1 MKINETTLY
10 KEAINLIKRNDSNNL
25 INLLPGFK
33 LIHYDRPTD
42 LVASIYEP
50 VLCLIMQGSKE
61 TILGNDRFAFG
72 AGQCLIVSHDVP
84 VVSRITEAS
93 PDKPYIAAILD
104 IDLGILRS
112 LYEQIGENTTKQ
124 AEAEKSMCL
133 NHAEPS
139 LIDALGRYISLVN
152 DPLEKNILAHLI
164 LKEIHFRLLIAQNG
178 GMLRKLLWH
187 DSNASRISKAI
198 EKIRKD
204 FKNALIIP
212 DLAKLVGMSVS
223 SFHQH
228 FRAITATTPLQ
239 YQKDLRLL
247 EARRLLM
254 EKKDSVSIIAF
265 EVGYESSTQFS
276 REYSR
281 KFGLPPSKS

>member
-10 KEAINLIKRNDSNNL
+10 KEAINSMKRNDSNNL
-25 INLLPGFK
+25 TNLLPGFK
-33 LIHYDRPTD
+33 LIHYDRTTD
-42 LVASIYEP
+42 LAASLYEP
-50 VLCLIMQGSKE
+50 VLCLILQGSKE
-61 TILGNDRFAFG
+61 TILGKDCFAFG
-72 AGQCLIVSHDVP
+72 AGECLIVSHDLP

-104 IDLGILRS
+104 IELGILRS
-112 LYEQIGENTTKQ
+112 LYEQIGENTAKQ

-133 NHAEPS
+133 NPAEPS

-152 DPLEKNILAHLI
+152 QQEKNILAPLI
-164 LKEIHFRLLIAQNG
+164 LKEIHFRLLIAPNG

-212 DLAKLVGMSVS
+212 DLAKSVGMSVS

-228 FRAITATTPLQ
+228 FRSITATTPLQ

-254 EKKDSVSIIAF
+254 GKKDSVSIVAF